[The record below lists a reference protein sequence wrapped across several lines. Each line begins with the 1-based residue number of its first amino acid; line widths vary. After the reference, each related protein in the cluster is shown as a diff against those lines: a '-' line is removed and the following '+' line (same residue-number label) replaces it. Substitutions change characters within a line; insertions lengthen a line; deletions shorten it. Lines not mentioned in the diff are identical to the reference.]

1 VKRAESEQ
9 IVAAMPECGIGHEYA
24 MFENEGQTSGLGAA
38 EEPSST
44 LGLFVR

>member
-9 IVAAMPECGIGHEYA
+9 IVAAMAECGIGR
-24 MFENEGQTSGLGAA
+24 QTSGLGAA